1 MFKLLA
7 ALILSLSSVV
17 TVVYIAPS
25 SYWHWSDDDHD
36 DHGDHGD
43 HDGSRGTLRAPEIDP
58 ASAASALTLLMGGVL
73 VLRSRAKR

>member
-17 TVVYIAPS
+17 TVVYVAPS
-25 SYWHWSDDDHD
+25 SYWQWSD
-36 DHGDHGD
+36 GDHR
-43 HDGSRGTLRAPEIDP
+43 GSRGTLHAPEIDP

-73 VLRSRAKR
+73 VLRSRVAKR